1 MRALGFLLLLL
12 LPLSAGETD
21 RLARAV
27 ARFNSDY
34 AAERDAASQTV
45 RELLQAE
52 LGPLL
57 AALKSDDPEVSRRA
71 RRAIA
76 SLLPPGREEQEA
88 AERSAAGGGNMIIG
102 FGGAAN
108 RQFRVIVKQGKGG
121 QIMFLQGG
129 DQKQNEALRKF
140 GLEGDSI
147 DDTLVRRQLQLAAGR
162 GFGVTKVLAG
172 TSAARLGLKAYDII
186 LSIGDRPV
194 QRLDKVLQ
202 ALGKKEAWGD
212 LRMTILRVGK
222 VVQLGTARPRGR

>member
-21 RLARAV
+21 PLARAV

-34 AAERDAASQTV
+34 AAEREAASQTV
-45 RELLQAE
+45 RKLLEAE

-76 SLLPPGREEQEA
+76 SLLPPGAEEQREA
-88 AERSAAGGGNMIIG
+88 EGSAGGGNMIIG
-102 FGGAAN
+102 VGGAAN

-121 QIMFLQGG
+121 QIMFVQGG
-129 DQKQNEALRKF
+129 NDQQHEALKKY
-140 GLEGDSI
+140 GIEGESI
-147 DDTLVRRQLQLAAGR
+147 DPTLVRRQLQLAAGR
-162 GFGVTKVLAG
+162 GFGVTRVLPG
-172 TSAARLGLKAYDII
+172 TAAARLGLKACDII

-194 QRLDKVLQ
+194 RHPDKVLK
-202 ALGKKEAWGD
+202 ALGKKEAWD
-212 LRMTILRVGK
+212 SLEMTILRTGK
-222 VVQLGTARPRGR
+222 VVKLGGRPAVR